1 MLAPADKD
9 RLLRYLDFLDSELN
23 DFSKFSKTDW
33 KTYNTN
39 RDLRRN
45 IERWIE
51 NLINCS
57 IDLAKVLLLVE
68 EQKIPQT
75 YKDILKELGT
85 TPYFDEAFGESLAR
99 WAVLRNILAHEYL
112 DIRWKT
118 IKGFLNSA
126 EPLFRRLSDTIKT
139 KVLDKCPPSL
149 G

>member
-39 RDLRRN
+39 
-45 IERWIE
+45 
-51 NLINCS
+51 
-57 IDLAKVLLLVE
+57 
-68 EQKIPQT
+68 
-75 YKDILKELGT
+75 
-85 TPYFDEAFGESLAR
+85 
-99 WAVLRNILAHEYL
+99 
-112 DIRWKT
+112 WKT